1 MKDNDTINWN
11 TLAKKLAGETDEREQ
26 KEITAWLQE
35 SASNADLYN
44 EIKGYWNHINSI
56 KEMNQFDVNNGWE
69 KLHNR
74 IVASSGS
81 TDPVKKIINP
91 GRSLRISMPWLRVA
105 ATIALVMM
113 IGAGSYLVVS
123 GLQKKSMVTVASSAS
138 DDQTRLT
145 LPDGTLVFLN
155 AGTRISYSK
164 KFNSGEREVWLTGE
178 AFFDV
183 THNPENPFIV
193 YSGKAGIKVLGTTF
207 NVQALRSSRKVEVFV
222 ESGRVQLF
230 EAENISNTITIEPG
244 FIGSMHDA
252 AVEKQKNTDEN
263 YLAWKTKK
271 LTFNNTDM
279 AKVAKGIQ
287 DVFKV
292 KVIFENPEMSR
303 CPIESKFDNA
313 SLEEVLKS
321 ICLPYN
327 WEWQRNGDKVKLT
340 GAGC

>member
-164 KFNSGEREVWLTGE
+164 KFN
-178 AFFDV
+178 
-183 THNPENPFIV
+183 PP
-193 YSGKAGIKVLGTTF
+193 
-207 NVQALRSSRKVEVFV
+207 
-222 ESGRVQLF
+222 
-230 EAENISNTITIEPG
+230 TI
-244 FIGSMHDA
+244 
-252 AVEKQKNTDEN
+252 
-263 YLAWKTKK
+263 
-271 LTFNNTDM
+271 
-279 AKVAKGIQ
+279 
-287 DVFKV
+287 
-292 KVIFENPEMSR
+292 
-303 CPIESKFDNA
+303 
-313 SLEEVLKS
+313 LKS
-321 ICLPYN
+321 S
-327 WEWQRNGDKVKLT
+327 
-340 GAGC
+340 